1 MKNKEIN
8 LSSASLEKKDD
19 FEEKV
24 LENNKPNE
32 GGEEEKGCKK
42 DGKFCILKEKV
53 KKKLDELKTWWNN
66 APRKV
71 KILTISIPALLILGG
86 SAFFFYYTIF
96 GPRSRPPELTALD
109 TMIPKMHGTQ
119 LERFDPILLDRP
131 SLPRT
136 EESPINGR
144 LFTRE
149 EMDELK
155 KRRPIAAIISNHIH
169 ARPTSNLHKAD
180 VVYEALV
187 EGGITRFVAIYWA
200 NEPNKIGSIRSAR
213 QYHLEWLSEY
223 DPLFVYDG
231 FAISSDRRVDAAG
244 NIDRYVLRKIYTSG
258 AWRVNERSSPHN
270 QYSSTIRTWEIAENR
285 GWDGHSEVESWS
297 FKNDAPAN
305 ERVENFKAEVAFSNS
320 ANYKVTWEYDK
331 TTNRYLR
338 YIGGVADKDLESGK
352 QISAKNVI
360 IQEVDVEG
368 PVDEYNRLIITT
380 IGSGT
385 AAILRDGEV
394 IYGTWGKDDRESRT
408 KFYDNS
414 GNEINLNRGLTWIS
428 AVRHISSDFDIIK

>member
-8 LSSASLEKKDD
+8 LSSASLDRNED
-19 FEEKV
+19 FEKKV
-24 LENNKPNE
+24 LEK
-32 GGEEEKGCKK
+32 EKDVDEKK
-42 DGKFCILKEKV
+42 EDKGSKVGLKEKFR
-53 KKKLDELKTWWNN
+53 KKISEFKTWWQN
-66 APRKV
+66 APKKT
-71 KILTISIPALLILGG
+71 KIITVSIPALIILGG

-109 TMIPKMHGTQ
+109 TMIPRTHSSF
-119 LERFDPILLDRP
+119 EPILLNKP

-149 EMDELK
+149 EMEELK
-155 KRRPIAAIISNHIH
+155 QRRPIAAIISNHIH
-169 ARPTSNLHKAD
+169 ARPTSNLHEAD
-180 VVYEALV
+180 VVYETLV
-187 EGGITRFVAIYWA
+187 EGGITRFLAIYWA

-213 QYHLEWLSEY
+213 QYYLEWLSEY

-231 FAISSDRRVDAAG
+231 FAISRDRRVDAAG
-244 NIDRYVLRKIYTSG
+244 NIDRYGLRKIYTSG
-258 AWRVNERSSPHN
+258 SWRVNDRPSPHN
-270 QYSSTIRTWEIAENR
+270 LYSSTIRTWEIAEER

-297 FKNDAPAN
+297 FKNDAPVD
-305 ERVENFKAEVAFSNS
+305 ERVDSFKAEVAFSNS

-331 TTNRYLR
+331 ATNRYLR
-338 YIGGVADKDLESGK
+338 YIGGVADKDLESGR

-380 IGSGT
+380 TGSGSAT
-385 AAILRDGEV
+385 ILRDGEV
-394 IYGTWGKDDRESRT
+394 VYGTWEKDERESRT
-408 KFYDNS
+408 QFYDNS
-414 GNEINLNRGLTWIS
+414 GNEIDLNRGLTWIC
-428 AVRHISSDFDIIK
+428 AVRQMSSDFDIIN